1 MFTLFFVFV
10 VVLATITKRSLGLL
24 SRINSHGIVPRKTF
38 QRKLTPNSCP
48 SLVSSS
54 SSSNRNRRRFLYAT
68 VADERRRFRVA
79 KKQELKIISFNILAP
94 CYKRLK
100 DGSGL
105 MEAEHKDMY
114 LERNQAICHQLLDTK
129 ADIICLQE
137 FWCGSPETRK
147 LYKDLL
153 CGPGGY
159 TLKELRRTSHWRQR
173 DDGLA
178 CFVRDDRLVIQDTR
192 HILFHDCG
200 DRVAQMLLLAL
211 RPPIGS
217 PRNTPSQQFIVVNTH
232 LLFPHNEYSTKI
244 RLREMA
250 KILGFV
256 DFYRVRELCSTICG
270 RSDVRLPVI
279 IAGDFNGSPSG
290 KVYKYAM
297 SQNYKSSFVE
307 HVKKY
312 PLAELEPAP
321 AYFERRAE
329 LPLGTYFMVVCCVCF
344 LKKRM
349 TRVSSNTPFRY
360 PFDRTVS
367 SSRIHPHILHN
378 TYILSHNLSYFRGN
392 SILGRI

>member
-1 MFTLFFVFV
+1 MVSLLLVVV
-10 VVLATITKRSLGLL
+10 VVLSTITTKSHGL
-24 SRINSHGIVPRKTF
+24 RINNHGIIPRRIF
-38 QRKLTPNSCP
+38 QGQQLTPPNVCP
-48 SLVSSS
+48 SIVNSGSSI
-54 SSSNRNRRRFLYAT
+54 NKNRRRSLNPLYAT

-79 KKQELKIISFNILAP
+79 KKQELKVVSFNILAP

-114 LERNQAICHQLLDTK
+114 LERNQAICQQLLDTK
-129 ADIICLQE
+129 ADVICLQE

-153 CGPGGY
+153 CGPKGGGY

-178 CFVRDDRLVIQDTR
+178 CLVRDDRLVIQDTR

-211 RPPIGS
+211 RPPKGS
-217 PRNTPSQQFIVVNTH
+217 PKNTPSQQFIVVNTH

-279 IAGDFNGSPSG
+279 IAGDFNGSPS
-290 KVYKYAM
+290 
-297 SQNYKSSFVE
+297 
-307 HVKKY
+307 
-312 PLAELEPAP
+312 
-321 AYFERRAE
+321 
-329 LPLGTYFMVVCCVCF
+329 
-344 LKKRM
+344 
-349 TRVSSNTPFRY
+349 
-360 PFDRTVS
+360 
-367 SSRIHPHILHN
+367 
-378 TYILSHNLSYFRGN
+378 
-392 SILGRI
+392 